1 MKNTNLIFNIVLAVA
16 VGVLYILHFKGS
28 SNEATNNSGSEKTD
42 VKKEVSVNT
51 TDLPDASIVY
61 VNSDSLFAKYEMVTD
76 IRSELEKDRKQ
87 KEAQFEKE
95 YRTLEQKVN
104 SFKEIAERLSQEEG
118 QKQQMELMQQEQSLG
133 ARKEQL
139 MTELAQKEQDKNI
152 LIQDKIA
159 NYIKRLNDKKQYTFV
174 LGYSPGGGGIL
185 YAKGSLEI
193 TDIVIKG
200 LNEEYKET
208 KKK

>member
-1 MKNTNLIFNIVLAVA
+1 MKNINLVFNIVLAVA
-16 VGVLYILHFKGS
+16 VGILYFLHFKGS
-28 SNEATNNSGSEKTD
+28 GNVSANSGSETTES
-42 VKKEVSVNT
+42 KKEITVDTSS
-51 TDLPDASIVY
+51 LPNASIVY
-61 VNSDSLFAKYEMVTD
+61 VNSDSLFAKYEMVAD
-76 IRSELEKDRKQ
+76 IRTELEKDRKQ

-95 YRTLEQKVN
+95 YRSLEQKVN
-104 SFKEIAERLSQEEG
+104 NFKEIAERLSQEEG
-118 QKQQMELMQQEQSLG
+118 QKQQMDLMQQEQSLG

-139 MTELAQKEQDKNI
+139 MTELTQKEQDKNI

-159 NYIKRLNDKKQYTFV
+159 NYIKRLNEKKQYTYV

-185 YAKGSLEI
+185 YAKNSLEI

-200 LNEEYKET
+200 LNEEYKEG